1 MAEADSPGLALRL
14 YSLLLR
20 LALPFALA
28 RLYWRARRA
37 PAYRE
42 RIGER
47 LARAP
52 LPEVDVWLHAVS
64 VGEAQAA
71 APLIERLLAR
81 EPACR
86 VLVTTTTPTGAERVR
101 ARFGARVIHRYCP
114 YDLPAFMARFL
125 DAARPR
131 LVLVMETEIWPNL
144 LVCCAQRHIPVALV
158 NARLSARSARGYARL
173 GRFTRE
179 TLRRFAWI
187 AAQSEADAERF
198 VALGAAPERVRVSG
212 SLKFD
217 VEPPPDLFARAAK
230 LRQAW
235 GARRPV
241 WIAASTREGEE
252 ELVLEAHRQI
262 RAQFPQALL
271 VLVPR
276 HPERFAPVA
285 HLVGEAGLRLAR
297 RSLDEPCAPPI
308 QVYLGDTMGELPL
321 LIAAADAA
329 FIGGSLVPRGGQN
342 PLEAAAASVPLA
354 LGPHTFNFAAI
365 AAALIEAG
373 GAVQVSS
380 PRALAD
386 TMRRWLADAPSR
398 RAAGE
403 RARQTVERHRGA
415 LERIMDLVAPELADL
430 HQPPDHDG
438 RKV

>member
-1 MAEADSPGLALRL
+1 MRRAL

-47 LARAP
+47 LARAS
-52 LPEVDVWLHAVS
+52 LPEVDVWVHAVS

-71 APLIERLLAR
+71 VPLIERLLAR
-81 EPACR
+81 DPPCR

-101 ARFGARVIHRYCP
+101 ARFGERVTQRYCP

-144 LVCCAQRHIPVALV
+144 LACCAQRHIPVGLV

-198 VALGAAPERVRVSG
+198 IALGADPERAQVTG

-217 VEPPPDLFARAAK
+217 VEPPADLPARAAAM
-230 LRQAW
+230 RRAW
-235 GARRPV
+235 GQGRPV

-252 ELVLEAHRQI
+252 ARILEAHRLI
-262 RAQFPQALL
+262 RAHLPEALL

-276 HPERFAPVA
+276 HPERFDPVA
-285 HLVGEAGLRLAR
+285 RLVKDAGLKLAR
-297 RSLDEPCAPPI
+297 RRLDEPCTPDIA
-308 QVYLGDTMGELPL
+308 VYLGDTMGELPL
-321 LIAAADAA
+321 LIAASDAA
-329 FIGGSLVPRGGQN
+329 FIGGTLAPRGGQN

-354 LGPHTFNFAAI
+354 LGPHTFNFTAI
-365 AAALIEAG
+365 SAALIEAG
-373 GAVQVSS
+373 GAVRVSS
-380 PRALAD
+380 PRTLAD
-386 TMRRWLADAPSR
+386 SMRHWLEDTSSR
-398 RAAGE
+398 QAAGM

-415 LERIMDLVAPELADL
+415 LERIMVLIAPALEDSTSTS
-430 HQPPDHDG
+430 G
-438 RKV
+438 RDTLKL